1 MELAF
6 PGWRGVHRAGGD
18 AGAGAPEGPDQDAI
32 VDDVR
37 EVAVQPQCDSA
48 TGQGLADTDVP
59 PGEPDQP

>member
-1 MELAF
+1 VQAVTQV
-6 PGWRGVHRAGGD
+6 RGHRCGQ
-18 AGAGAPEGPDQDAI
+18 GPDQDAL

-37 EVAVQPQCDSA
+37 EVAVQPQCDPA